1 LRPSCPGRRCR
12 ESCEPLSLRC
22 ARWRGHEEFSKCRAN
37 MQMSRKALIR
47 MIILLERKMR
57 TVSADTCP
65 DSPDALK
72 GPPHCFERRRRQQ
85 PARTQTLRQP
95 CSVHCVHDG
104 VQPPRDAF
112 SCTKCTLR
120 EMGAAVLL

>member
-1 LRPSCPGRRCR
+1 
-12 ESCEPLSLRC
+12 
-22 ARWRGHEEFSKCRAN
+22 
-37 MQMSRKALIR
+37 MQMSRKALIK

-72 GPPHCFERRRRQQ
+72 GPPHRFERRRRQQ

-104 VQPPRDAF
+104 SKPRMMPFRARSARYARWAPLF
-112 SCTKCTLR
+112 RCGPGTKNGTR
-120 EMGAAVLL
+120 GAVDVLP